1 MCRIGAEGE
10 GMLYIQQGIA
20 KKKKSLRTHAHHYHG
35 YHVPTEGKKK
45 KKSLYGGYSDAHH
58 AVLWYLVM
66 S

>member
-45 KKSLYGGYSDAHH
+45 KRVYTEVILMRITRYSGIW
-58 AVLWYLVM
+58 L
-66 S
+66 